1 METVTRLCKRV
12 LKVVREYFSKLKT
25 IDELNK
31 FQIHINNTVTTGER
45 IFVGGFQI
53 GYDKGD
59 YELEQGQASN
69 SNSDNNYIEKLS
81 QLLLFL
87 FQCPHSC
94 YIPLFVSH
102 QLLKKETFCLSSAKY
117 IPIYFYFR

>member
-69 SNSDNNYIEKLS
+69 SNSDNNYIENKTYSTKAITTVCLAGS
-81 QLLLFL
+81 TLGGSLDTRGLR
-87 FQCPHSC
+87 HS
-94 YIPLFVSH
+94 S
-102 QLLKKETFCLSSAKY
+102 TDS
-117 IPIYFYFR
+117 

>member
-31 FQIHINNTVTTGER
+31 FQIHINNTLTTGEK

-69 SNSDNNYIEKLS
+69 SNSDNNYIENKTYSTKAITTVCLAGS
-81 QLLLFL
+81 TLGGYDTRQLILD
-87 FQCPHSC
+87 
-94 YIPLFVSH
+94 
-102 QLLKKETFCLSSAKY
+102 
-117 IPIYFYFR
+117 